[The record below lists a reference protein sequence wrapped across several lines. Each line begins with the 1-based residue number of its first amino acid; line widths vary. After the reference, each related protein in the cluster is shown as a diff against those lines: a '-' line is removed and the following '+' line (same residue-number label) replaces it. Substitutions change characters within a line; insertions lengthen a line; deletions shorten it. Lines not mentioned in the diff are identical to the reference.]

1 MQAIVFRNLTPH
13 PLAVMAE
20 DGTILHLAKCSKPA
34 RCVNTPQT
42 LPSLSHDNK
51 GYRLAKSSFGA
62 VEELP
67 VAVPGIILITSA
79 LVADMVKRPDVV
91 SPGELLRDSEGRVIG
106 CNGFASYA

>member
-1 MQAIVFRNLTPH
+1 MNAIVFRNLTPH

-34 RCVNTPQT
+34 RCVNTPQA
-42 LPSLSHDNK
+42 LPSLSYDGK
-51 GYRLAKSSFGA
+51 GYRLSKSSFGA

-67 VAVPGIILITSA
+67 VAVSGIVLVTSA
-79 LVADMVKRPDVV
+79 IVADMVKRPDVV
-91 SPGELLRDSEGRVIG
+91 SPGDLIRDSEGRVIG